1 MNKCSEILNLF
12 QNQVSLMDELILELT
27 NVVYTRGLINMD
39 KTDIEYALKNS
50 VDYNYYSAK
59 IKSENKDFPDVK
71 DFFNNIDLIGAKFII
86 VIINQNNNI
95 SLFQM
100 SEIANSISR
109 KVDEST
115 KIIIGDYIED
125 RILDDIKVTLLVL
138 K

>member
-27 NVVYTRGLINMD
+27 NVVYTRGLINID

-109 KVDEST
+109 KVDECT